1 MANNAE
7 LWERLPQE
15 SMKAYAAF
23 CAYRDLGPDRSMA
36 KAGEVLGKSQ
46 GLMEGWSAAY
56 DWVKRATA
64 WDDEQ
69 DRVARK
75 AQMDEI
81 KKMRVRHAKI
91 AQKALDKVSAA
102 LDKVN
107 PDAMTNA
114 DMARPRIQSRSTFR
128 RTGAIN
134 RNNYSP
140 AHPCT
145 TGRRGG
151 AFIRWCSSDGRA
163 MAL

>member
-23 CAYRDLGPDRSMA
+23 FAYRDLGPDRSMA

-69 DRVARK
+69 YRVARK

-114 DMARPRIQSRSTFR
+114 DMARLMDVASKLERLSRGDVGEVVEERDGGQAPNPVSFY
-128 RTGAIN
+128 I
-134 RNNYSP
+134 P
-140 AHPCT
+140 AN
-145 TGRRGG
+145 GR
-151 AFIRWCSSDGRA
+151 DKQE
-163 MAL
+163 

>member
-7 LWERLPQE
+7 LLERLPQE

-114 DMARPRIQSRSTFR
+114 DMARLMDVASKLERLSRGDVGEVVEERDGGQAPNPVSFY
-128 RTGAIN
+128 I
-134 RNNYSP
+134 P
-140 AHPCT
+140 AN
-145 TGRRGG
+145 GR
-151 AFIRWCSSDGRA
+151 DKQE
-163 MAL
+163 